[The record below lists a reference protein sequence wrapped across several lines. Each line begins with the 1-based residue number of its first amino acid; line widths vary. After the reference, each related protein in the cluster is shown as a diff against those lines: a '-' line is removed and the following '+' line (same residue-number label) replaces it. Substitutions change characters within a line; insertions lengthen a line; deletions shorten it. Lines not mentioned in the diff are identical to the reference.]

1 MKDGSKT
8 FGFSVMY
15 LSHWISIPLV
25 FQLRPVGCRYVARSS
40 APFPD
45 GAGGSPGL
53 SCSVWR
59 VGAKVGGSMS
69 DSDDDVL
76 LAYLRNQELECA
88 EDYLRRGRHL
98 AKVPIERL
106 NERWVVAFK
115 KWVQHTRI
123 REREP
128 SDSRVERNDIEAELL
143 IRQMKAPFDL
153 VKNEIREL
161 KAAATAVVAEFQRD
175 PARWAKVEEELLE
188 DFAEFLVDLNRK
200 CHN

>member
-1 MKDGSKT
+1 M
-8 FGFSVMY
+8 V
-15 LSHWISIPLV
+15 
-25 FQLRPVGCRYVARSS
+25 PVAAPARR
-40 APFPD
+40 
-45 GAGGSPGL
+45 
-53 SCSVWR
+53 VR

-161 KAAATAVVAEFQRD
+161 KAAATAVVAELQRD

-188 DFAEFLVDLNRK
+188 DFAEFLVDPNRK
-200 CHN
+200 RHN